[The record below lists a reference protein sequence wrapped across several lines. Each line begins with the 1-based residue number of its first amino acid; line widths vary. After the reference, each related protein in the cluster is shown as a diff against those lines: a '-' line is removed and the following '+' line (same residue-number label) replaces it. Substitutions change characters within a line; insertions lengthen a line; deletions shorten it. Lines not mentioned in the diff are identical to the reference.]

1 MIARQRCKKA
11 SCWSLVVLIGEAE
24 HGIERSGPSFVIDTV
39 RDRLIVEVAD
49 AEAGFEHRADEGLSR
64 HRHVRCCNAL
74 QLWPIFYAVD
84 KQSSLVIVTGKIPG
98 QIEY

>member
-1 MIARQRCKKA
+1 MAGKPDDDA
-11 SCWSLVVLIGEAE
+11 SLAKPSMELSDLV
-24 HGIERSGPSFVIDTV
+24 PPFVIDTV
-39 RDRLIVEVAD
+39 RDRLIVGVAD

-84 KQSSLVIVTGKIPG
+84 T
-98 QIEY
+98 